1 MLTIGLNSQPPKAPS
16 TQRFQPLPISFPR
29 QKAGNTVSGAHG
41 GVDAVIDAETNK
53 LIVNTPRGG
62 GASKIL
68 MAALESNELVSIGPA
83 AMEIAGRD
91 KCRALRFL
99 THRP

>member
-1 MLTIGLNSQPPKAPS
+1 
-16 TQRFQPLPISFPR
+16 
-29 QKAGNTVSGAHG
+29 
-41 GVDAVIDAETNK
+41 VIDAETNK

-91 KCRALRFL
+91 KCRASAAQEHE
-99 THRP
+99 TWRPMMKGHGRESVA